1 MSYTETTTTSWFT
14 RIKNAL
20 VGILIGIVLILAAI
34 YFLFWNEGRAIQTY
48 RALAEGAGLVVSVD
62 SARVDPANEGKE
74 VHITGPVKAQGT
86 IADEQFGIQADGALA
101 ISRDVEMYQ
110 WVEKSESKTEKN
122 LGGSEETTTT
132 YSYSKEWRSRAVDSS
147 DFKVPDGHENPGFA
161 VDGTQFVVDTAI
173 VGAFTLPGN
182 RVANL
187 GDEKQIRLSDAD
199 VSRISGNIATGKP
212 VKLNQGDIYLGSSA
226 TSPQIG
232 DMKIR
237 FQRTD
242 LAEASFVGAQ
252 KGDTITGYTT
262 TNGREVFLGAAGK
275 QDADA
280 MFKQAQRENT
290 IITWLIRAGGL
301 LGLFIGF
308 KLMTMILPVLGD
320 VIPFIGSIVGFG
332 TTLLALIF
340 TLIVG
345 PVVIAIG
352 WFAYRP
358 LLSVAIIAVGVLL
371 AAAFIYF
378 RRKSQSVAA
387 PTQPTL
393 GRAA

>member
-20 VGILIGIVLILAAI
+20 VGILIGIVLIIAAI

-48 RALAEGAGLVVSVD
+48 RSLVEGAGLVVSVD
-62 SARVDPANEGKE
+62 SAKVDAANEGKLL
-74 VHITGPVKAQGT
+74 HIEGPVKAVGSVS
-86 IADEQFGIQADGALA
+86 DSEFGVGAEGALA
-101 ISRDVEMYQ
+101 IKRDVEMYQ

-122 LGGSEETTTT
+122 VGGSETTTT
-132 YSYSKEWRSRAVDSS
+132 TYDYVKEWRSNAIDSS
-147 DFKVPDGHENPGFA
+147 DFKQPSGHENPPFA
-161 VDGTQFVVDTAI
+161 VNDNRMTVDTAT
-173 VGAFTLPGN
+173 VGAFTMEGS
-182 RVANL
+182 RVAAL
-187 GDEKQIRLSDAD
+187 GDETQIKLTDAD
-199 VSRISGNIATGKP
+199 VDRAASTIATSKP
-212 VKLNQGDIYLGSSA
+212 VKLNQGDIYLGQSA

-237 FQRTD
+237 FERVD

-252 KGDTITGYTT
+252 KGDTLVPYKSS
-262 TNGREVFLGAAGK
+262 NGRMLFLSAAGK
-275 QDADA
+275 KDAAA
-280 MFKQAQRENT
+280 MFEQAQTENT

-308 KLMTMILPVLGD
+308 KLTMMIFSVLGD
-320 VIPFIGSIVGFG
+320 IIPFIGSLISGG
-332 TTLLALIF
+332 TTIIALIL
-340 TLIVG
+340 TLLIG

-358 LLSVAIIAVGVLL
+358 ILALCIIGAGVALAVGFAYL
-371 AAAFIYF
+371 
-378 RRKSQSVAA
+378 RRKSAPAAA
-387 PTQPTL
+387 PQL